1 MNFITYQVIMLD
13 DLGVNLKA
21 AKALGMDTIKV
32 TSEEQGLQE
41 LSQKLNLDLLHV
53 THRSKL

>member
-1 MNFITYQVIMLD
+1 MLD